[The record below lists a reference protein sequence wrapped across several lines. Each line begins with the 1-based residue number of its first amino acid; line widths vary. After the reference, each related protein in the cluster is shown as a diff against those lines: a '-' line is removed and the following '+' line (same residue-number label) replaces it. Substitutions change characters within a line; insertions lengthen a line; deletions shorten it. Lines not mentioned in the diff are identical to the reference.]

1 MNCPICHAEMVLD
14 YKIKIENGILFNL
27 VTIKKKNDQKKV
39 KAAFPDAVV
48 IAGNVA
54 TAAATEDAVSVRLRS
69 IRDGLFRPEATNHW
83 SKKRR

>member
-39 KAAFPDAVV
+39 KAAFCPS
-48 IAGNVA
+48 G
-54 TAAATEDAVSVRLRS
+54 E
-69 IRDGLFRPEATNHW
+69 
-83 SKKRR
+83 KK